1 MKVIMMFM
9 NMLYLASGQQLVGS
23 QRGDHGCVMDG
34 GYTWCESTQS
44 CIRPWEIQC
53 NSLVVT
59 EPGPVVLP
67 TYPGFGVSDCSH
79 ECPPPMPCPMPEMNI
94 DISNCKLNN
103 HIDDC
108 GCQIRC
114 PSYDCSST
122 NCRSDSDCHYNQFC
136 RQIARGIHMLNGRR
150 ELQIS
155 ECVDKVDVNSTCGG
169 YVMPGYE
176 NRCMDGLE
184 CVQTMGPM
192 VADAPGQCREPCNYD
207 ENRDDYGNCIVQNTP
222 TIPDNCATWNDGCN
236 TCQVRDG
243 RAEICTMMY
252 CLRNAEP
259 YCMNYH
265 IQSNSLN
272 TNDICYRF
280 CEDGSQSPVNRRSDC
295 PAGTTCKK
303 INLFDNYVSFDSCG
317 ENAHRCLENSSH

>member
-9 NMLYLASGQQLVGS
+9 NMLYFASGQQLVGS
-23 QRGDHGCVMDG
+23 QRDDHGCVMDG

-53 NSLVVT
+53 TSLVVT
-59 EPGPVVLP
+59 EPGPVVD
-67 TYPGFGVSDCSH
+67 PGFGVSDCSH

-103 HIDDC
+103 HVDDC
-108 GCQIRC
+108 GCQVSC
-114 PSYDCSST
+114 PSYDCT
-122 NCRSDSDCHYNQFC
+122 D
-136 RQIARGIHMLNGRR
+136 
-150 ELQIS
+150 
-155 ECVDKVDVNSTCGG
+155 
-169 YVMPGYE
+169 
-176 NRCMDGLE
+176 
-184 CVQTMGPM
+184 
-192 VADAPGQCREPCNYD
+192 
-207 ENRDDYGNCIVQNTP
+207 QNTP

-259 YCMNYH
+259 HCMNYN

-272 TNDICYRF
+272 TNDVCYRF

-295 PAGTTCKK
+295 PSGTTCKK